1 MKSNINT
8 TIIDQPGKLGN
19 VKASQLSR
27 FLTACLSTPGMLEEV
42 NRRIA
47 EQKKEKEAAEC
58 H

>member
-1 MKSNINT
+1 MKSNIDT
-8 TIIDQPGKLGN
+8 RIIDQPGKLGN